1 MLVQPLVQPRN
12 WGLQLQ
18 LASGCGR
25 RHVPPPCTAAVAGL
39 RVAGLHC
46 HAAVRPSAPCRS
58 PTKVS
63 PSITI
68 KEECVLLNIGGVRG
82 EAGQLQ

>member
-1 MLVQPLVQPRN
+1 MLHWVAVQTCLPAVLFI
-12 WGLQLQ
+12 
-18 LASGCGR
+18 
-25 RHVPPPCTAAVAGL
+25 PPCL
-39 RVAGLHC
+39 LL
-46 HAAVRPSAPCRS
+46 PCS

-82 EAGQLQ
+82 ERLLLLLLLLSPT